1 VSEILE
7 RLRHAGGDALV
18 QRLLRLDAHL
28 PAAPTG
34 QAFGPSIDAVGPS
47 QGAATDCDV
56 VLLGGGLSLL
66 YAPLLAQAGLKV
78 AVVDQHRIGD
88 AQREW
93 NASEAELQA
102 LVTVGLLSAAQLQ
115 ALIMAR
121 YTHGI
126 CAWHGGQTQKVWGVL
141 DRAID
146 ATALL
151 QLARQRCVAAG
162 VLLLDGCRIEAVA
175 PGSGGLRVEMVT
187 ETGQK
192 RHLSARL
199 GLDGRGAQSPHATAD
214 LVCPTVGGV
223 FTGLAFDPHVGDIL
237 VTTEDAENGRQHIW
251 EAFPGRPGEITI
263 YLFYYA
269 LRTEVAPGALQSLY
283 ERFFS
288 RLSAYK
294 PGTPT
299 LVRPTFG
306 YIPGWSRM
314 SPAPRSPH
322 PRLLLLGDAAA
333 RHSPLTFCGFGA
345 ALRSL
350 QPVTQAV
357 KEFLLQDS
365 HNMRPG
371 PAPLP
376 LDDQALH
383 GATGALAY
391 LMAKPPRSA
400 RPAALNQLLN
410 TAFTCLQDMG
420 NDSFAAL
427 LQDRLPLRKFVQFL
441 RRTARLRPSV
451 YALMVRSLGP
461 AALLRWSVVLAQALW
476 RQQRLGS
483 PLQPRDLAPLETQP
497 AHHMGPEEEAIGDA
511 AVPVVQHM
519 GRAQQAHAA
528 QSVQRPQQTLR

>member
-1 VSEILE
+1 VSEVLQ
-7 RLRHAGGDALV
+7 RLRHAGGEAMV
-18 QRLLRLDAHL
+18 QRLLRLDAHP
-28 PAAPTG
+28 PAASSST
-34 QAFGPSIDAVGPS
+34 AYGPAQPAVGPS

-66 YAPLLAQAGLKV
+66 YAPLLAQVGLQV

-102 LVTVGLLSAAQLQ
+102 LVTCGLLTAAQLEE
-115 ALIMAR
+115 LIVAR
-121 YTHGI
+121 YAHGI
-126 CAWHGGQTQKVWGVL
+126 CAWHGGQTQRVFGVL

-151 QLARQRCVAAG
+151 QLARRRCEAAG
-162 VLLLDGCRIEAVA
+162 VLLLDGWRIEAVV
-175 PGSGGLRVEMVT
+175 PGSGGLRVEMAT
-187 ETGQK
+187 EAGER

-223 FTGLAFDPHVGDIL
+223 FTGLQFNPHVGDIL

-251 EAFPGRPGEITI
+251 EAFPGRPGELTV

-283 ERFFS
+283 ERFFA

-294 PGTPT
+294 PGTAT

-306 YIPGWSRM
+306 YIPGWSRL
-314 SPAPRSPH
+314 SPAPASPH

-345 ALRSL
+345 TLRSL
-350 QPVTQAV
+350 QPVTLAV
-357 KEFLLQDS
+357 KDFLVQDS

-371 PAPLP
+371 PVPLAV
-376 LDDQALH
+376 DDLALH

-391 LMAKPPRSA
+391 LMAKPPKGA

-410 TAFTCLQDMG
+410 TAFCCLQDMG

-441 RRTARLRPSV
+441 RRTARRRPSV
-451 YALMVRSLGP
+451 YPLVARSLGP
-461 AALLRWSVVLAQALW
+461 AALLRWSAALAKALW
-476 RQQRLGS
+476 RQRSGNEC
-483 PLQPRDLAPLETQP
+483 LQARGLAPLGTQL
-497 AHHMGPEEEAIGDA
+497 ANHVGPEEEAVGD
-511 AVPVVQHM
+511 VPMPVVQHM

-528 QSVQRPQQTLR
+528 QAVHRPQQSLR